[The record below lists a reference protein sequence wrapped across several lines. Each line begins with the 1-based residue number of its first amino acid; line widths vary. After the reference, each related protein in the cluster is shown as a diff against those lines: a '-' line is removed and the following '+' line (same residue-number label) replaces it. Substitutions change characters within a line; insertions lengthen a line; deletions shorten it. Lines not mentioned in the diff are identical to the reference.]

1 MSEIKAYFTFYHL
14 RRYWVYFTAKKFLFQ
29 KQTEKDEVNK
39 PVQNLFYL
47 EIGLGDISQRKHDGS
62 MEFSGGKDIPLFIA
76 VKDGMAFP
84 DGHRS
89 SGNNDIGSTLRS

>member
-14 RRYWVYFTAKKFLFQ
+14 RRYWVYFTAKVSVSK
-29 KQTEKDEVNK
+29 TDGKDEVNK

-62 MEFSGGKDIPLFIA
+62 MEFSGEKTYHF
-76 VKDGMAFP
+76 
-84 DGHRS
+84 S
-89 SGNNDIGSTLRS
+89 SQ